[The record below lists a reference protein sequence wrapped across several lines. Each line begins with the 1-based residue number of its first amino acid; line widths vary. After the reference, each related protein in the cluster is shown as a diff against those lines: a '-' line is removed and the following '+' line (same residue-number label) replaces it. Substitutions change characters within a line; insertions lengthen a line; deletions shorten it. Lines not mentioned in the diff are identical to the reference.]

1 MNTSLALA
9 LIEVALKLAPGLVT
23 ELRLLFA
30 KGDPQPQDWEALRAK
45 VNKPYDAYVAEAK
58 GQVPPS

>member
-9 LIEVALKLAPGLVT
+9 LIEVALKLAPGLVS

-30 KGDPQPQDWEALRAK
+30 KGDPAPEDWEALRVK
-45 VNKPYDAYVAEAK
+45 VNKPYDQYVAEAK
-58 GQVPPS
+58 GQMPPQ